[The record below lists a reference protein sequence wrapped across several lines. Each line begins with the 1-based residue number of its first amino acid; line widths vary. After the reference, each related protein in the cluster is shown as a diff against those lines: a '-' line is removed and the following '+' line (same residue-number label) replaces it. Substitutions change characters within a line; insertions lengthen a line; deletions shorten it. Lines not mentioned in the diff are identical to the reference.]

1 MANVRVKLPG
11 LDLKNP
17 IIPASGTAGFGE
29 ELSNIYDLSLLG
41 GIMIKATS
49 VNPKRGNKTPRVA
62 ETYGGMLNSIGL
74 ENPGLDVVINEKLPF
89 LAKFDTCVIA
99 NICGDSI
106 DEYVKVAYEISR
118 VENVAALELNISCP
132 NVHGGGIP
140 FGADEDTVYEITR
153 RVKEASIKPVYV
165 KLSPNVTDIVK
176 MAKAAER
183 GGADGLS
190 LINTLLGMRIDLK
203 TGRPILYNKKGGFSG
218 PAIKPVAIRMIYDV
232 YEAVSIPIIGMGG
245 IANVDDC
252 IEFLMA
258 GASALGIGT
267 MNLVNPYIC
276 KELVEELPK
285 ALEKYGFK
293 DINECIGYAHRK

>member
-1 MANVRVKLPG
+1 MANIRVKLPG

-29 ELSNIYDLSLLG
+29 ELSKIYDLNILG
-41 GIMIKATS
+41 SIMVKATS
-49 VNPKRGNKTPRVA
+49 LKPKAGNPTPRVA

-74 ENPGLDVVINEKLPF
+74 ENPGIDVVINEKLPF
-89 LAKFDTCVIA
+89 LKQYDLPVIA

-106 DEYVKVAYEISR
+106 EDYVEVARRLSEL
-118 VENVAALELNISCP
+118 ENVYALELNISCP

-140 FGADEDTVYEITR
+140 FGADEDTVYMITKQ
-153 RVKEASIKPVYV
+153 VKDASKKPVYV

-190 LINTLLGMRIDLK
+190 LINTLLGMRIDLR
-203 TGRPILYNKKGGFSG
+203 TGKPILANKKGGFSG
-218 PAIKPVAIRMIYDV
+218 PAIKPVAIRMIYDC
-232 YEAVSIPIIGMGG
+232 YEAVNIPIIGMGG
-245 IANVDDC
+245 ISNAYDC
-252 IEFLMA
+252 LEFLMA

-267 MNLVNPYIC
+267 YNLVNPYIC
-276 KELVEELPK
+276 QEIIEDLPRVLEE
-285 ALEKYGFK
+285 YGFK

>member
-1 MANVRVKLPG
+1 MANIKVNLPG
-11 LDLKNP
+11 LNLKNP

-29 ELSNIYDLSLLG
+29 ELANIYDLNILG
-41 GIMIKATS
+41 SIMVKATS
-49 VNPKRGNKTPRVA
+49 LKPKAGNPTPRVA

-74 ENPGLDVVINEKLPF
+74 ENPGIDVVINEKLPF
-89 LAKFDTCVIA
+89 LKQFDLPVIA

-106 DEYVKVAYEISR
+106 DDYVEVARRLSE
-118 VENVAALELNISCP
+118 VENVHALELNISCP

-140 FGADEDTVYEITR
+140 FGADEETVYMITKM
-153 RVKEASIKPVYV
+153 VKESSKKPVYV

-203 TGRPILYNKKGGFSG
+203 TGRPILANKKGGFSG
-218 PAIKPVAIRMIYDV
+218 PAIKPVAIRMIYDC
-232 YEAVSIPIIGMGG
+232 YEAVNIPIIGMGG
-245 IANVDDC
+245 ISNAYDC
-252 IEFLMA
+252 LEFLMA

-267 MNLVNPYIC
+267 YNLVNPYIC
-276 KELVEELPK
+276 KEIIEDLPK
-285 ALEKYGFK
+285 VLEEYGFK